1 LSRGRT
7 EAAPRVAAVLLAAG
21 RSRRFGFRNKLLML
35 LRGRPLLWHALAA
48 ACASRARPLI
58 VVTGHQ
64 QARVRKSLR
73 DFMRQQR
80 RPPRLRIVFNARYRQ
95 GMSTSLQA
103 GLATLPADCAGA
115 VICLGDMPEVTPR
128 LIDALIAAYVPG
140 DSAVLPFAAGGQRG
154 NPVLLGRLLF
164 AIARELRGDE
174 GARRLLT
181 KAPGLRQIKA
191 GSAALRDV
199 DTQREWRAIATTRKA
214 LRRVS
219 RESWNANCRCSW

>member
-1 LSRGRT
+1 LPHEVTQRL
-7 EAAPRVAAVLLAAG
+7 AYPR
-21 RSRRFGFRNKLLML
+21 LLMPGNHHQ
-35 LRGRPLLWHALAA
+35 R
-48 ACASRARPLI
+48 SRAR
-58 VVTGHQ
+58 
-64 QARVRKSLR
+64 SE
-73 DFMRQQR
+73 
-80 RPPRLRIVFNARYRQ
+80 
-95 GMSTSLQA
+95 S
-103 GLATLPADCAGA
+103 C
-115 VICLGDMPEVTPR
+115 
-128 LIDALIAAYVPG
+128 
-140 DSAVLPFAAGGQRG
+140 GQRG